1 MEPRADGCC
10 IRLNRKFDR
19 IRCSRT
25 IIIIIM
31 LRAQLVET
39 SVFRI
44 ELISSFHEKVV
55 EKKRKNSTNDWNSF
69 IENESISIYT
79 IYFLV
84 AGTSC
89 VLLFFRLVSKSRC
102 VSLDAAVI
110 IISYGTQSSE
120 PISNNSL
127 GTDGGAWFAFILR
140 DWSNDDTRLVEKQG
154 MYTLN
159 RISLVRFREEIYF
172 LWSIKKC
179 LQICFS
185 NFIRTFLVRI

>member
-55 EKKRKNSTNDWNSF
+55 EKKKKKIQRTIETRSSKMNPFQFTRFIFLSRVHRVFYYFSASF
-69 IENESISIYT
+69 RNRDASHWM
-79 IYFLV
+79 
-84 AGTSC
+84 
-89 VLLFFRLVSKSRC
+89 LL
-102 VSLDAAVI
+102 
-110 IISYGTQSSE
+110 
-120 PISNNSL
+120 
-127 GTDGGAWFAFILR
+127 
-140 DWSNDDTRLVEKQG
+140 
-154 MYTLN
+154 
-159 RISLVRFREEIYF
+159 
-172 LWSIKKC
+172 
-179 LQICFS
+179 
-185 NFIRTFLVRI
+185 

>member
-1 MEPRADGCC
+1 MERRADGCC

-55 EKKRKNSTNDWNSF
+55 EKKRKKFNERLKLVYRKWIHFNLHDLFSCRGYIVCF
-69 IENESISIYT
+69 IIFPPRFEIEM
-79 IYFLV
+79 
-84 AGTSC
+84 
-89 VLLFFRLVSKSRC
+89 RLIGC
-102 VSLDAAVI
+102 CCDYH
-110 IISYGTQSSE
+110 SYGTQSSE